1 MAKENKK
8 PAAQQEVVDVDNI
21 SKVVRKD
28 GTASVEITKAVM
40 EQIKKNKDERLQENI
55 TVRSLKS
62 EYMRKLKLL
71 QLRKRRHENEITLK
85 YLKES
90 EKLQYQMSGF
100 LLNEDHIAKM
110 GGKDGKLE
118 LEVITDYKDGEPVKE
133 KKTFEIKKGEEI
145 WVPGSITCPEYDDI
159 CERMRTEEAKE
170 KTKLEKQYDLDKANL
185 ESEYPGYFSYSWRW

>member
-8 PAAQQEVVDVDNI
+8 PAAPQEVVDVDNI

-40 EQIKKNKDERLQENI
+40 EQIKKNKDERLQNDI

-71 QLRKRRHENEITLK
+71 QLRKRRHENDITLK

-145 WVPGSITCPEYDDI
+145 WVPGSITCPEYDDL

>member
-1 MAKENKK
+1 MAEKTKK
-8 PAAQQEVVDVDNI
+8 PAAQQETVDVDNI
-21 SKVVRKD
+21 STVVRKD

-40 EQIKKNKDERLQENI
+40 EQIKKNKDERLQAQI
-55 TVRSLKS
+55 TERSLKS

>member
-8 PAAQQEVVDVDNI
+8 PAAPQEVVDVDNI

-71 QLRKRRHENEITLK
+71 QLRKRRHENDITLK

-145 WVPGSITCPEYDDI
+145 WVPGSITCPEYDDL

>member
-1 MAKENKK
+1 MAKETKK
-8 PAAQQEVVDVDNI
+8 PATQQEAVDVDNI
-21 SKVVRKD
+21 SNVVRKD
-28 GTASVEITKAVM
+28 GAASVEITKAVM
-40 EQIKKNKDERLQENI
+40 ENIKKNKDERLQSQI
-55 TVRSLKS
+55 TERSLRS

-71 QLRKRRHENEITLK
+71 QLRKRRHENDITLK
-85 YLKES
+85 YLKEA

-118 LEVITDYKDGEPVKE
+118 MEVIADYKDGEPVKE
-133 KKTFEIKKGEEI
+133 KKTFEVKKGEEV
-145 WVPGSITCPEYDDI
+145 WVPGSITCPEYDDL

-185 ESEYPGYFSYSWRW
+185 ESQYPGYFSYSWRW